1 MFLLHIDAYRLLLLQ
16 MNRTV
21 DGGSVIGGETF
32 CVDFI
37 VRYRCREKLAVSVR
51 S

>member
-1 MFLLHIDAYRLLLLQ
+1 VFLLHIDAYRLLLLQ

-21 DGGSVIGGETF
+21 DGSVIGGETF